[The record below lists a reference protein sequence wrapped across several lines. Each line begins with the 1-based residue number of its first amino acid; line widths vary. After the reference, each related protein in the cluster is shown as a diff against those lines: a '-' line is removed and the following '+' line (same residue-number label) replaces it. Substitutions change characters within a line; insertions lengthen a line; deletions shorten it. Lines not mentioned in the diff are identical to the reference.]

1 MSSHACDDEMLLY
14 YSHHSP
20 LSHGGLWAAGMLM
33 GREGRVGLSGVK
45 RVKCECCWE
54 GTHCAVADPALVPWS
69 VFTAVEDVHV
79 AVCCVEMYRRYA
91 PMTDVEQMFLSLGI
105 LTESGEKVN
114 SLGTTLGGLSL
125 MSLILN
131 LVMVHRITPDHSVRS
146 TGWPN

>member
-1 MSSHACDDEMLLY
+1 
-14 YSHHSP
+14 
-20 LSHGGLWAAGMLM
+20 
-33 GREGRVGLSGVK
+33 
-45 RVKCECCWE
+45 
-54 GTHCAVADPALVPWS
+54 
-69 VFTAVEDVHV
+69 
-79 AVCCVEMYRRYA
+79 
-91 PMTDVEQMFLSLGI
+91 MTDVEQMFLSLGI